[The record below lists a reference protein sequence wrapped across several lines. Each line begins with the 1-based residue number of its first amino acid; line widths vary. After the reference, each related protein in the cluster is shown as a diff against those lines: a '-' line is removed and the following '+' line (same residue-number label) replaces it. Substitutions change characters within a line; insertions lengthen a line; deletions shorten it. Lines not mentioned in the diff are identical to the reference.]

1 MIISNPKTRMLI
13 HEEKKNKILLFLKQ
27 ETYSNSVTLM
37 RIINCKNK
45 SSISRILNKLESQQ
59 LIKRHNLHT
68 YGNKTYHLWGISQC
82 GLARAYH
89 LEDEALLLPTFQPSK
104 LRLPTLEHHLSIQ
117 NIRLTLQEKG
127 STNWIHGDRSTFY
140 SKYSDVK
147 HRPDGVITLPNNIN
161 IALEVELNVKTKSR
175 YKNIMTSHLL
185 AITKKHWNC
194 VYYILPSEDKKKLI
208 MKIFDSITMLTVNNN
223 PVILE
228 QKHKNVFMFFTFDEI
243 QNKQFI

>member
-1 MIISNPKTRMLI
+1 MLIASYKYRMLLCVS
-13 HEEKKNKILLFLKQ
+13 KKNKILVFLKQ
-27 ETYSNSVTLM
+27 ETYSNVKTLM
-37 RIINCKNK
+37 RVINCKNK
-45 SSISRILNKLESQQ
+45 STISRVLNSLESDK
-59 LIKRHNLHT
+59 LIIRHNNNQ
-68 YGNKTYHLWGISQC
+68 YGNKQQLLWGITQC
-82 GLARAYH
+82 GLAIAYNI
-89 LEDEALLLPTFQPSK
+89 EDEPLLLPTFQPSK
-104 LRLPTLEHHLSIQ
+104 LRLPTLEHHLLIQ
-117 NIRLTLQEKG
+117 NVRLILQEKG

-175 YKNIMTSHLL
+175 YKSIMTSHLL

-194 VYYILPSEDKKKLI
+194 VYYVLPSEDKKKLI